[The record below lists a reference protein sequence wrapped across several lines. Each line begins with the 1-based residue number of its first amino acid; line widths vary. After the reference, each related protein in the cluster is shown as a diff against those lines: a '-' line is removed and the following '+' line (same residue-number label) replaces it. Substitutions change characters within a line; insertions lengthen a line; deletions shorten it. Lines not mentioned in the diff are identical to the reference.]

1 MLMLYLIWV
10 IHYHFFTPLI
20 AKKFYILPD
29 TLNEPFI
36 VSTPVGELVVAKR
49 VYRNYPIMLPNR
61 VTYVELVELDM
72 IYFDVILGMELLH
85 AFFASI
91 DCRTMVVKFNFPNE
105 LVLEWM
111 S

>member
-72 IYFDVILGMELLH
+72 TYFDTIFMDWLH
-85 AFFASI
+85 SCFASI
-91 DCRTMVVKFNFPNE
+91 DCRTRVVKFNSLDEP
-105 LVLEWM
+105 VLQW
-111 S
+111 